1 MLWRDLHIFDFPSKW
16 PMNEPSMDHT
26 IWLTADTPQILMNYK
41 SLSVPFLYYKTS
53 SKFLLSLNYYS
64 GRIKFFIVL
73 IDIKCIKR
81 VNPWE

>member
-1 MLWRDLHIFDFPSKW
+1 MAYEWTH
-16 PMNEPSMDHT
+16 MEPT
-26 IWLTADTPQILMNYK
+26 IWRRADTPQILMNYE
-41 SLSVPFLYYKTS
+41 SLSVPLLNYKTS

-81 VNPWE
+81 VSPWEWMS